1 MTKNPPNYVMPSMD
15 WLDIHRASSNLLSIV
30 IIYKVFVKLL
40 SAIWLSLLIYAY
52 PKDSLIILKFIFE
65 FMSNYVLS
73 CIFLLLMFDFAGKSW
88 RSGHLHN
95 QAPCRFCSRSTQSLL
110 IWMIISDPY
119 FLTVTFSQMHFS
131 KIGFVITLSD
141 KYWNIQH
148 KTGF

>member
-1 MTKNPPNYVMPSMD
+1 MD
-15 WLDIHRASSNLLSIV
+15 WLDTRRASRNYICSKFYYLLSLV
-30 IIYKVFVKLL
+30 LKFSSNYYQLWPSV
-40 SAIWLSLLIYAY
+40 LIYAY
-52 PKDSLIILKFIFE
+52 PKGSLIILKFIFE

-73 CIFLLLMFDFAGKSW
+73 YIFLLLMFNFAGKSQ
-88 RSGHLHN
+88 RSAHLHN
-95 QAPCRFCSRSTQSLL
+95 QALGRFCSRFTQSLL
-110 IWMIISDPY
+110 IWMIITDPH